1 MKYRDINSLLNDASE
16 SIVSIFELNKLITI
30 DVLDIYNGVYLDY
43 KNYLEI
49 NRYRKHIV
57 QEELFNYILRRRI
70 EDRAFR

>member
-1 MKYRDINSLLNDASE
+1 MRDWENILKVNEDISNTFQS
-16 SIVSIFELNKLITI
+16 NKLFAI

-57 QEELFNYILRRRI
+57 QEELFCYILRRRI
-70 EDRAFR
+70 EDKAYR

>member
-1 MKYRDINSLLNDASE
+1 MRDWENILKVNEDISNTFQS
-16 SIVSIFELNKLITI
+16 NKLFAI

-57 QEELFNYILRRRI
+57 QEELFCYILRRRI
-70 EDRAFR
+70 EDKSYR

>member
-1 MKYRDINSLLNDASE
+1 MRDWENIVNKASE
-16 SIVSIFELNKLITI
+16 SIVSIFELNKLLAI

-57 QEELFNYILRRRI
+57 QEELFCYILRRRI
-70 EDRAFR
+70 EDKAYR